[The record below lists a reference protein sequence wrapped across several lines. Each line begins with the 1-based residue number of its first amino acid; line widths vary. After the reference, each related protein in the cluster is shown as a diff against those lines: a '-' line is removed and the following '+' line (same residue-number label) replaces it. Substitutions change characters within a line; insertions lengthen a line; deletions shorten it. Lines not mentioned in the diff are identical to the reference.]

1 MTENQIAVVKNSW
14 AQVAKI
20 DQLVVGNIFYN
31 KLFLDT
37 SELRHL
43 FKGGLEEQSKKL
55 LTMLT
60 VVVKGLDK
68 LDALKTAVQ
77 QLAIRHKGYGVQEGH
92 YAKVGAALIY
102 TLEQGLGDAFNAT
115 TKEAWVQ
122 CYTILSGIMM
132 DAGQEEVLV
141 A

>member
-1 MTENQIAVVKNSW
+1 MTENQIALVKNSW
-14 AQVAKI
+14 AKVAKI

-37 SELRHL
+37 PELRHL

-68 LDALKTAVQ
+68 LDALKAAIQ
-77 QLAIRHKGYGVQEGH
+77 QLAMRHKGYGVRDEH
-92 YAKVGAALIY
+92 YAKVGVALIF
-102 TLEQGLGDAFNAT
+102 TLEQGLGDAFNTA
-115 TKEAWVQ
+115 TKEAWMT

-132 DAGQEEVLV
+132 TVGEEEVLV

>member
-1 MTENQIAVVKNSW
+1 MALVKNSW
-14 AQVAKI
+14 AKVAKI
-20 DQLVVGNIFYN
+20 DQLVVGNIFYT

-37 SELRHL
+37 PELRHL

-60 VVVKGLDK
+60 VVVRGLDK
-68 LDALKTAVQ
+68 LDALKAAIQ
-77 QLAIRHKGYGVQEGH
+77 QLAIRHTGYGVKEEH
-92 YAKVGAALIY
+92 YAKVGVALIF
-102 TLEQGLGDAFNAT
+102 TLEQGLGNAFNDA
-115 TKEAWVQ
+115 TKEAWVK

-132 DAGQEEVLV
+132 NAGKEEVPV

>member
-1 MTENQIAVVKNSW
+1 MTENQIALVKNSW
-14 AQVAKI
+14 AKVAKI

-37 SELRHL
+37 PELRHL

-68 LDALKTAVQ
+68 LDALKAAIQ
-77 QLAIRHKGYGVQEGH
+77 QLAMRHKGYGVKDEH
-92 YAKVGAALIY
+92 YAKVGVALIF
-102 TLEQGLGDAFNAT
+102 TLEQGLGDTFNVA
-115 TKEAWVQ
+115 TKEAWVT
-122 CYTILSGIMM
+122 CYTILSGIMRTV
-132 DAGQEEVLV
+132 GEEDVLV

>member
-1 MTENQIAVVKNSW
+1 MTDNQIALVKNSW

-20 DQLVVGNIFYN
+20 DQLVVGNIFYS

-37 SELRHL
+37 PELRHL

-77 QLAIRHKGYGVQEGH
+77 QLAIRHTGYGVKNEH
-92 YAKVGAALIY
+92 YAKVGVALIF
-102 TLEQGLGDAFNAT
+102 TLEQGLGDAFTTA
-115 TKEAWVQ
+115 TKEAWVT

-132 DAGQEEVLV
+132 DAGKVETPV